1 VPAEP
6 TEYRQ
11 IQFRAPA
18 GSTELLLV
26 RHGESAPARPDQPFP
41 LKDGHGDPP
50 LAELG
55 EWQAE
60 QLGERLAGETIDAIY
75 VSTLQRT
82 HQTAAPLASRVGIE
96 PVIVADLREIHL
108 GDWDNGLYRK
118 KVAEGHPLM
127 REVVQKE
134 EWGVIPGAES
144 NAQLRDRVMPAVRT
158 IAADH
163 PDQRVVVVAHG
174 GVIGA
179 ILAEITASR
188 PWAFV
193 GADNASI
200 SHVVAHGDRWFLRRF
215 NDTGHLAG
223 ELSAVPHP
231 PAPVVL
237 ARQITK

>member
-1 VPAEP
+1 VPDEP

-223 ELSAVPHP
+223 ELSAVPDP
-231 PAPVVL
+231 PAEVV
-237 ARQITK
+237 

>member
-1 VPAEP
+1 VPDEP

-223 ELSAVPHP
+223 ERSAVPRP
-231 PAPVVL
+231 PGGGV
-237 ARQITK
+237 